1 MVTHREILVV
11 RRAGDRAVAV
21 DNPPAVRLVPGPDF
35 TWSIIERGGHGSK
48 LQALSGHTIAR
59 RDRPAGCH
67 LRLTGTISSSLRFL
81 GTNVNTRRPANTVPL
96 CD

>member
-1 MVTHREILVV
+1 MVTNRENLVV
-11 RRAGDRAVAV
+11 RRASNRSV
-21 DNPPAVRLVPGPDF
+21 DVREPSAVRLVPGPDF
-35 TWSIIERGGHGSK
+35 RWSIIERGGHGSK
-48 LQALSGHTIAR
+48 LQALAGHTIAR

-67 LRLTGTISSSLRFL
+67 LRLTGTNFSSLCLL